1 MPLAT
6 VRFSRVFDV
15 VRMSN
20 RGDQWTDFS
29 FDADIGTRYGAR
41 IPGHPVIEP
50 GMQVTAYLD
59 KVDDWTTIV
68 GWRDHATGEVV
79 MPGAASNWV
88 GLLVF
93 SCMALFIMHLLMPG
107 SWAGLLVLALPLQPA
122 VSLFKIRRARQALD
136 CARAHPDGG
145 QD

>member
-59 KVDDWTTIV
+59 KADDWTRIV
-68 GWRDHATGEVV
+68 GWRDHATGEVL
-79 MPGAASNWV
+79 MPGAASNWI

-93 SCMALFIMHLLMPG
+93 SCMGLVVMRLWMPA
-107 SWAGLLVLALPLQPA
+107 SWAGLLFLALPLQPA
-122 VSLFKIRRARQALD
+122 LSLFKIRRARRALECAQAP
-136 CARAHPDGG
+136 AGG
-145 QD
+145 AQG